1 MYSIKDGIAL
11 APQQNR
17 PSSTASANKS
27 YSSQHT
33 IIKNRCKT
41 YTHTHTYALIVNILW
56 SKDQVSRD
64 SGTAGSSHLWTEHEN
79 SIPLQ
84 GKKKKKNCM
93 VKRPSVNNVWKFR
106 YSRNCHTFE
115 WSVKIPSLYSI
126 CKKKTK
132 KQQKKTKQTKK

>member
-1 MYSIKDGIAL
+1 MTKILNMRETISQYEIIKLAMQGKAANPWRINTHTRQEGSSARWPKRLFRGFKNMYSIKDGIAL

-64 SGTAGSSHLWTEHEN
+64 SGTAGSSNLWTEHEN

-84 GKKKKKNCM
+84 WKKK
-93 VKRPSVNNVWKFR
+93 
-106 YSRNCHTFE
+106 
-115 WSVKIPSLYSI
+115 
-126 CKKKTK
+126 
-132 KQQKKTKQTKK
+132 